1 MIPMML
7 ANPEARKGMSKV
19 FKYLLIFGGLGAGV
33 LLFILLIKKLNPF
46 KAIGNFFGSAAKN
59 VGGFFGNIFSGIAGA
74 VGGLF
79 GGFGVNDPNY
89 KRKKIAYEKLRKK
102 MDSRMKMVKKQ
113 DVLRRKG
120 MLKLQDKYGKNF
132 GAGFGL

>member
-33 LLFILLIKKLNPF
+33 LLFIFLIKKLNPF
-46 KAIGNFFGSAAKN
+46 KVIGNFFGSAAKN
-59 VGGFFGNIFSGIAGA
+59 VFSGIAGA